1 MEPNPILGEPI
12 GVVHVTI
19 NGQKVPANVYADRT
33 CVMPDGTIRKV
44 KQEVVDALLAKKRA
58 AEAPAQAPVQQ
69 PAASQPYITRVQ
81 SQPVIQPVQRVQS
94 AAPQPAVQPTV
105 QAPQTTMQYGVPAQ
119 NVQNAQSAGYQAP
132 VADTVQQSSQPTT
145 SIPYIPDHN
154 DLPDQKTATR
164 QTMVAQE
171 LMRQETAAEP
181 PKKRFGLGKGK
192 KEKPASSVHHAAQ
205 APVQA
210 PAEPAQPTQKKNNK
224 VIAAILAIVIVGS
237 VAGYAFVPSIY
248 DGMNGVLTAVTGHQ
262 VGVPPVSENSNRDDV
277 VTPQPTVNQPAS
289 GNTDTATKALGDID
303 MSGDVTIEF
312 YASVKTA
319 DGREYNVPL
328 STANLTDGTLT
339 ALLDSGGYPL
349 TQNAQ

>member
-1 MEPNPILGEPI
+1 MEPNSTLGEPI

-58 AEAPAQAPVQQ
+58 AETPAQAPVQQ
-69 PAASQPYITRVQ
+69 PAASQPHITRVQ
-81 SQPVIQPVQRVQS
+81 SQPIIQPVQRVQ
-94 AAPQPAVQPTV
+94 PATPQPTV
-105 QAPQTTMQYGVPAQ
+105 QTPQTTMQYGAPVQ
-119 NVQNAQSAGYQAP
+119 NVQNAQPAGYQAP
-132 VADTVQQSSQPTT
+132 VADTVQQPSQPTT
-145 SIPYIPDHN
+145 SAPYIPDPN
-154 DLPDQKTATR
+154 DLPDQITATR

-171 LMRQETAAEP
+171 LMRQETEEP

-192 KEKPASSVHHAAQ
+192 KEKSASNAHHAAQ
-205 APVQA
+205 SPAQT
-210 PAEPAQPTQKKNNK
+210 PAEPAQPSQKKKNNK
-224 VIAAILAIVIVGS
+224 VIAAILAVVIVGG

-248 DGMNGVLTAVTGHQ
+248 DGVNGVLTAVTGHQ
-262 VGVPPVSENSNRDDV
+262 VGVPPVSENGDNDV
-277 VTPQPTVNQPAS
+277 ITPQPTVNQPAS
-289 GNTDTATKALGDID
+289 GSTDTTSNEVNKVLGDID

-312 YASVKTA
+312 YANVKTA
-319 DGREYNVPL
+319 DGREYKVPL

>member
-1 MEPNPILGEPI
+1 MEPNSTLGEPI

-33 CVMPDGTIRKV
+33 CIMPDGTIRKV

-58 AEAPAQAPVQQ
+58 AEIPAQTPAQQAPAAQ
-69 PAASQPYITRVQ
+69 PFITRVQ
-81 SQPVIQPVQRVQS
+81 SQPVVQPVQP
-94 AAPQPAVQPTV
+94 AAPQPAVQT
-105 QAPQTTMQYGVPAQ
+105 PQTTMQYGV
-119 NVQNAQSAGYQAP
+119 SAHGVSPTQAPGYQVP
-132 VADTVQQSSQPTT
+132 VTGSVEQPSQATA
-145 SIPYIPDHN
+145 SVPYIPDPN
-154 DLPDQKTATR
+154 ELPDQMTATR
-164 QTMVAQE
+164 QTMIAQE

-210 PAEPAQPTQKKNNK
+210 PAKPAQPTQKKKNNK
-224 VIAAILAIVIVGS
+224 VIAAILAIVIVGG

-248 DGMNGVLTAVTGHQ
+248 DGMNEVLTAVTGHQ
-262 VGVPPVSENSNRDDV
+262 VGVPPVSENSNSDDV

>member
-1 MEPNPILGEPI
+1 MEPNSTLGEPI

-33 CVMPDGTIRKV
+33 CIMPDGTIRKV

-58 AEAPAQAPVQQ
+58 AEIPAQTPAQQAPAAQ
-69 PAASQPYITRVQ
+69 PFITRVQ
-81 SQPVIQPVQRVQS
+81 SQPVVQPVQP
-94 AAPQPAVQPTV
+94 AAPQPAVQT
-105 QAPQTTMQYGVPAQ
+105 PQTTMQYGVSAHGVSPAQ
-119 NVQNAQSAGYQAP
+119 APGYQVP
-132 VADTVQQSSQPTT
+132 VTGSVEQPSQATA
-145 SIPYIPDHN
+145 SVPYIPDPDN
-154 DLPDQKTATR
+154 LPDQMTATR
-164 QTMVAQE
+164 QTMIAQE

-210 PAEPAQPTQKKNNK
+210 PAKPAQPTQKKKNNK
-224 VIAAILAIVIVGS
+224 VIAAILAIVIVGG

-262 VGVPPVSENSNRDDV
+262 VGVPPVSENSNSDDV

-339 ALLDSGGYPL
+339 ALLDSGDYPL

>member
-1 MEPNPILGEPI
+1 MEPNSTLGEPI

-33 CVMPDGTIRKV
+33 CIMPDGTIRKV

-58 AEAPAQAPVQQ
+58 AEIPAQTPAQQAPAAQ
-69 PAASQPYITRVQ
+69 PFITRVQ
-81 SQPVIQPVQRVQS
+81 SQPVVQPVQP
-94 AAPQPAVQPTV
+94 AAPQPAVQT
-105 QAPQTTMQYGVPAQ
+105 PQTTMQYGVSSHGVSPAQ
-119 NVQNAQSAGYQAP
+119 APGYQVP
-132 VADTVQQSSQPTT
+132 VTGSVEQPSQATA
-145 SIPYIPDHN
+145 SVPYIPDPN
-154 DLPDQKTATR
+154 ELPDQMTATR
-164 QTMVAQE
+164 QTMIAQE

-210 PAEPAQPTQKKNNK
+210 PAKPAQPTQKKKNNK
-224 VIAAILAIVIVGS
+224 VITAILAIVIVGG

-262 VGVPPVSENSNRDDV
+262 VGVPPVSENSNSDDV

>member
-1 MEPNPILGEPI
+1 MESNPILGEPI

-58 AEAPAQAPVQQ
+58 AEAPAQAPVQ
-69 PAASQPYITRVQ
+69 
-81 SQPVIQPVQRVQS
+81 
-94 AAPQPAVQPTV
+94 
-105 QAPQTTMQYGVPAQ
+105 
-119 NVQNAQSAGYQAP
+119 
-132 VADTVQQSSQPTT
+132 
-145 SIPYIPDHN
+145 
-154 DLPDQKTATR
+154 
-164 QTMVAQE
+164 
-171 LMRQETAAEP
+171 
-181 PKKRFGLGKGK
+181 
-192 KEKPASSVHHAAQ
+192 
-205 APVQA
+205 A
-210 PAEPAQPTQKKNNK
+210 PAKPAQPTQKKNNK
-224 VIAAILAIVIVGS
+224 VIAAILAIVIVGG

-262 VGVPPVSENSNRDDV
+262 VGVPPVSENSNSDDV

>member
-1 MEPNPILGEPI
+1 MEANPILGEPI

-69 PAASQPYITRVQ
+69 PAASQPHITRVQ
-81 SQPVIQPVQRVQS
+81 SQPVIQP
-94 AAPQPAVQPTV
+94 AVQPTV
-105 QAPQTTMQYGVPAQ
+105 QAPA
-119 NVQNAQSAGYQAP
+119 
-132 VADTVQQSSQPTT
+132 
-145 SIPYIPDHN
+145 
-154 DLPDQKTATR
+154 K
-164 QTMVAQE
+164 
-171 LMRQETAAEP
+171 
-181 PKKRFGLGKGK
+181 
-192 KEKPASSVHHAAQ
+192 
-205 APVQA
+205 
-210 PAEPAQPTQKKNNK
+210 PAQPTQKKNNK
-224 VIAAILAIVIVGS
+224 VIAAILAIVIVGG

-262 VGVPPVSENSNRDDV
+262 VGVPPVSENSNSDDV

>member
-1 MEPNPILGEPI
+1 MEPNSTLGEPI

-33 CVMPDGTIRKV
+33 CIMPDGTIRKV

-58 AEAPAQAPVQQ
+58 AEIPAQTPAQQAPAAQ
-69 PAASQPYITRVQ
+69 PFITRVQ
-81 SQPVIQPVQRVQS
+81 SQP
-94 AAPQPAVQPTV
+94 AVQT
-105 QAPQTTMQYGVPAQ
+105 PQTTMQYGVSAHGVSPAQ
-119 NVQNAQSAGYQAP
+119 APGYQVP
-132 VADTVQQSSQPTT
+132 VTGSVEQPSQATA
-145 SIPYIPDHN
+145 SVPYIPDPN
-154 DLPDQKTATR
+154 ELPDQMTATR

-171 LMRQETAAEP
+171 LMQQEANEAA
-181 PKKRFGLGKGK
+181 KKRFGLGKGK
-192 KEKPASSVHHAAQ
+192 KEKPARGVHHAAPAPTQ
-205 APVQA
+205 AT
-210 PAEPAQPTQKKNNK
+210 AEPARPSQKKKSSK
-224 VIAAILAIVIVGS
+224 VIAAILAVVIVGG
-237 VAGYAFVPSIY
+237 VASYAFVPSIY
-248 DGMNGVLTAVTGHQ
+248 DGVNGVLTAVTGHQ
-262 VGVPPVSENSNRDDV
+262 VGVPPVSENSNSDDV

>member
-33 CVMPDGTIRKV
+33 CVMPDGAIRKV

-58 AEAPAQAPVQQ
+58 A
-69 PAASQPYITRVQ
+69 
-81 SQPVIQPVQRVQS
+81 
-94 AAPQPAVQPTV
+94 
-105 QAPQTTMQYGVPAQ
+105 
-119 NVQNAQSAGYQAP
+119 
-132 VADTVQQSSQPTT
+132 
-145 SIPYIPDHN
+145 
-154 DLPDQKTATR
+154 
-164 QTMVAQE
+164 
-171 LMRQETAAEP
+171 
-181 PKKRFGLGKGK
+181 
-192 KEKPASSVHHAAQ
+192 Q

-210 PAEPAQPTQKKNNK
+210 PAKPAQPTQKKKNNK
-224 VIAAILAIVIVGS
+224 VIAAILAIVIVGG

-262 VGVPPVSENSNRDDV
+262 VGVPPVSENSNSDDV

>member
-58 AEAPAQAPVQQ
+58 AEIPAQTPAQQAPAAQ
-69 PAASQPYITRVQ
+69 PFITRVQ
-81 SQPVIQPVQRVQS
+81 SQPVVQPVQP
-94 AAPQPAVQPTV
+94 AAPQPAVQT
-105 QAPQTTMQYGVPAQ
+105 PQTTMQYGVSTHGVSPAQ
-119 NVQNAQSAGYQAP
+119 APGYQVP
-132 VADTVQQSSQPTT
+132 VTGSVEQPSQATA
-145 SIPYIPDHN
+145 SVPYIPDPN
-154 DLPDQKTATR
+154 ELPDQMTATR
-164 QTMVAQE
+164 QTMIAQE

-181 PKKRFGLGKGK
+181 PKKRFGFGKGK

-210 PAEPAQPTQKKNNK
+210 PAKPAQPTQKKKNNK
-224 VIAAILAIVIVGS
+224 VIAAILAIVIVGG

-262 VGVPPVSENSNRDDV
+262 VGVPPVSENSNSDDV

>member
-1 MEPNPILGEPI
+1 MEPNSTLGEPI

-58 AEAPAQAPVQQ
+58 AETPAQPTVQQ
-69 PAASQPYITRVQ
+69 PAASQPHITRVQ
-81 SQPVIQPVQRVQS
+81 SQPVIQPVQRVQQP
-94 AAPQPAVQPTV
+94 AAPQPAAQPTV
-105 QAPQTTMQYGVPAQ
+105 QAPQTTMQYSAPAQ
-119 NVQNAQSAGYQAP
+119 NVQNAQPAGYQMPSSNAAQQP
-132 VADTVQQSSQPTT
+132 QQPSVA
-145 SIPYIPDHN
+145 YIPSPEE
-154 DLPDQKTATR
+154 LPDQMTATR

-171 LMRQETAAEP
+171 LMRQEAAEP

-192 KEKPASSVHHAAQ
+192 KEKPANNVHHAVQ
-205 APVQA
+205 SPTQA
-210 PAEPAQPTQKKNNK
+210 PAEPEQPSQKKKNNK
-224 VIAAILAIVIVGS
+224 VLAAILAVVIVGG

-248 DGMNGVLTAVTGHQ
+248 DGVNGVLTAVTGHQ
-262 VGVPPVSENSNRDDV
+262 VGVPPVSENAGDDV

-303 MSGDVTIEF
+303 MSGDVTIDF

>member
-1 MEPNPILGEPI
+1 MESNPILGEPI

-69 PAASQPYITRVQ
+69 PAASQPHITRVQ
-81 SQPVIQPVQRVQS
+81 SQPVIQP
-94 AAPQPAVQPTV
+94 AVQP
-105 QAPQTTMQYGVPAQ
+105 
-119 NVQNAQSAGYQAP
+119 
-132 VADTVQQSSQPTT
+132 
-145 SIPYIPDHN
+145 
-154 DLPDQKTATR
+154 
-164 QTMVAQE
+164 
-171 LMRQETAAEP
+171 
-181 PKKRFGLGKGK
+181 
-192 KEKPASSVHHAAQ
+192 
-205 APVQA
+205 PVQA
-210 PAEPAQPTQKKNNK
+210 PAKPAQPTQKKNSK
-224 VIAAILAIVIVGS
+224 VIAAILAIVIVGG

-262 VGVPPVSENSNRDDV
+262 VGVPPVSENSNSDDV

>member
-1 MEPNPILGEPI
+1 MEANPILGEPI

-69 PAASQPYITRVQ
+69 PAASQPHITRVQ
-81 SQPVIQPVQRVQS
+81 SQPVI
-94 AAPQPAVQPTV
+94 QPAVQPTV

-145 SIPYIPDHN
+145 SVPYIPDPDN
-154 DLPDQKTATR
+154 LPDQMTATR
-164 QTMVAQE
+164 QTMIAQE
-171 LMRQETAAEP
+171 LMQQEANEAA
-181 PKKRFGLGKGK
+181 KKRFGLGKGK
-192 KEKPASSVHHAAQ
+192 KEKSASGVHHAAPAPTQ
-205 APVQA
+205 AT
-210 PAEPAQPTQKKNNK
+210 AEPARPSQKKKSSK
-224 VIAAILAIVIVGS
+224 VIAAILAVVIVGG
-237 VAGYAFVPSIY
+237 VAGYAFVPSVY
-248 DGMNGVLTAVTGHQ
+248 DGVNGVLTAVTGHQ
-262 VGVPPVSENSNRDDV
+262 VGVPPVSENGDNDV
-277 VTPQPTVNQPAS
+277 ITPQPTVNQPAS
-289 GNTDTATKALGDID
+289 GSTDTTSNEVNKVLGDID

-312 YASVKTA
+312 YANVKTA
-319 DGREYNVPL
+319 DGREYKVPL